1 MTEKHKL
8 KPVINK
14 SFGYEGPGIIQFLF
28 NLLDYAI
35 W

>member
-8 KPVINK
+8 KPTINK
-14 SFGYEGPGIIQFLF
+14 SFGYEGILQFLF

-35 W
+35 C